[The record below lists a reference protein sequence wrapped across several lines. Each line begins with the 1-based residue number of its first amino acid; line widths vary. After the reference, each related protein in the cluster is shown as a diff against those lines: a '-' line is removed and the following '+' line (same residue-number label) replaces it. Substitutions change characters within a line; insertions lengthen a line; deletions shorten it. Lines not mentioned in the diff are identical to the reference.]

1 MDKRLYRSRKNKIL
15 AGVCGGIG
23 DYLNIDPVIVRL
35 IWVATF
41 FAGGAG
47 LLLYIVAMIIIP
59 VQPSQETAKYR
70 DLNEDQNDE
79 KKEERD
85 ENDEEEKDENKDSSD
100 FKTYTKNITEDDQ
113 NVIKI
118 LIAVFLIFIGLS
130 LFFNAV
136 LPINIFFFLS
146 WRIILSVVLIVVGGL
161 LIFNNI
167 KERRKWS

>member
-167 KERRKWS
+167 KERRK